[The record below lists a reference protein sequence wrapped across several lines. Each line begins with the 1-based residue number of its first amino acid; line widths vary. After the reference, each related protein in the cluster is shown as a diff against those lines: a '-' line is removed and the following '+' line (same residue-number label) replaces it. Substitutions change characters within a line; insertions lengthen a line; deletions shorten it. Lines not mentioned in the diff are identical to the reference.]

1 MLFFRQ
7 ISFFAFSQI
16 SSAFPYSPSQNPHS
30 TFHYILT
37 LAFLCGIVV
46 LVLELFREDDHETHY
61 ATHET

>member
-16 SSAFPYSPSQNPHS
+16 SPAFPCSLSQDPHP

-37 LAFLCGIVV
+37 FVFLCGIVV